1 MTPRARR
8 NKSKFFS
15 RKPSKKAKGKSRQG
29 AVVNSAIAVLSLFL
43 IAFIFSFSQRTTQKG
58 ISIKVNFP
66 VLPDPKT
73 PTEIYKEPIQDI
85 EVEVLNGCGKS
96 GLAGSLSNH
105 LRINEIDV
113 VRSENAENFE
123 YTETLV
129 ILRNEHLPHL
139 LKVIKALGIDESDP
153 RVKKQPDESSDVSI
167 TLIIGKDF
175 SSIKPFRNSPDIAF

>member
-1 MTPRARR
+1 VTPRFRR
-8 NKSKFFS
+8 NKSQIFS
-15 RKPSKKAKGKSRQG
+15 KNPSKRTKGKSRQG

-58 ISIKVNFP
+58 ISIEVTFP
-66 VLPDPKT
+66 ALPDPVA
-73 PTEIYKEPIQDI
+73 PTEIYTPPIQDI
-85 EVEVLNGCGKS
+85 EVEVLNGCGKP
-96 GLAGSLSNH
+96 GLAGTLSNH

-139 LKVIKALGIDESDP
+139 LKVIKALGMDESDP

-175 SSIKPFRNSPDIAF
+175 SSIEPFRNNLDIAF